1 MKTLPGLTILLFWLA
16 LVASRGSAQSTESL
30 SIDDF
35 AFSMQITTAPDRAI
49 QTAIIPI
56 SVYRNVVRADLGD
69 LRVFNNK
76 GVEVP
81 HAVRTLDGNKRG
93 EPAHVALPL
102 FPLLAPKNG
111 RSQGDLALEVERS
124 QDGQVLNIR
133 TKTSEPSTQSAVS
146 TPIVGYILDASA
158 IEGPIAGL
166 DIVFGPTGDDYVVHL
181 RVDQSDDLAKWRTVT
196 ADQTLIRLNYEDN
209 QIEDHHIDLP
219 NSRAKYFRLSWRDA
233 ALPAPI
239 ASIKAELRAETVP
252 GERLS
257 FRVSA
262 TSPTKPGAYVFDLGG
277 PLPVDRVSVLLP
289 NENTLIKA
297 ELSSSD
303 QPSGERARVSTGRFY
318 RIREDGQELS
328 SPAIDIPRRTDRYWF
343 IEVTEDS
350 GTLGESLPQL
360 VFEYF
365 PDQLVFLA
373 QGDAPYDLAYGS
385 HKAKPTRFSPSD
397 LLALVNQGSTELPR
411 ETALFAPETLRAGQ
425 AALTKPPR
433 PAPVRTYVLWGILVF
448 GVLMLGWMALRLAK
462 SLR

>member
-1 MKTLPGLTILLFWLA
+1 MKTLLA
-16 LVASRGSAQSTESL
+16 LTLLTLAVALLPPHGNAQLTEAL

-35 AFSMQITTAPDRAI
+35 AFSMRITTAPDRAI

-69 LRVFNNK
+69 LRVFNQK

-81 HAVRTLDGNKRG
+81 HAMRTLDGHKRG
-93 EPAHVALPL
+93 EPAHVSLPL
-102 FPLLAPKNG
+102 FPLLGSKDG

-124 QDGQVLNIR
+124 ADGQVLSIR
-133 TKTSEPSTQSAVS
+133 TKTSGPSPES
-146 TPIVGYILDASA
+146 TAGAPVLGYILDASA
-158 IEGPIAGL
+158 VEGPIAGL
-166 DIVFGPTGDDYVVHL
+166 DVEFGPTDGNYVVHL

-196 ADQTLIRLNYEDN
+196 RDQTLIRLNYEGN

-219 NSRAKYFRLSWRDA
+219 NTKAKYFRLSWRDA

-239 ASIKAELRAETVP
+239 VTTNAELRAETVP

-262 TSPTKPGAYVFDLGG
+262 TPPAAPGAYVFDLGG

-297 ELSSSD
+297 ELASSNQLGGAKD
-303 QPSGERARVSTGRFY
+303 RASTGRFY
-318 RIREDGQELS
+318 RIRENGQALS
-328 SPAIDIPRRTDRYWF
+328 SPAIDLARRTDRYWF
-343 IEVTEDS
+343 IDVTVNG
-350 GTLGESLPQL
+350 GTLGDALPQL

-385 HKAKPTRFSPSD
+385 HKTKPTRFSASD
-397 LLALVNQGSTELPR
+397 LLALVNQDSAELPR
-411 ETALFAPETLRAGQ
+411 ETALLAPETLRTGQ
-425 AALTKPPR
+425 AALTEPP
-433 PAPVRTYVLWGILVF
+433 PPPPIQTYVLWGILVF
-448 GVLMLGWMALRLAK
+448 GVVMLGWMALRLAK